1 MSQELELNNEEMK
14 TLLLQLSKNQQAMVQ
29 LIQQM
34 NQNQKKSNNFS
45 VENLFNAIKNI
56 RKNKNSAIDTNTKY
70 VEPTLSTPEDVSSK
84 QLELFNENDDNVMIQ
99 NHNTV
104 EKQLNLNEQKA
115 LKDKFINFK
124 NMVGTAFVDFTD
136 KFAFKS
142 ERVNWYNLGHK
153 VGVSVKLKTEK
164 SKETLQSI
172 VSAFSQMA
180 NKVGVTLH
188 LTKNKADALKEGFA
202 LVGNKKIINNLHKN
216 FTETLNVLGFEANDL
231 YHDTKKE
238 HYISEEQVIKNVNNE
253 LLALQFTN
261 ENGTYVNEF
270 IKNLDDEGK
279 ARTIHSALWPTLAE
293 KIQEGMELTSSMSDF
308 IKTNKYLNMISEF
321 ARKNNMSAED
331 VTNILEIDPDAFEP
345 KHLLAKKVGFEKIKE
360 NYSQIM
366 DNVHKFS
373 VLAKNNH
380 VVMATLVKATEDM
393 KEVILSL
400 NIQEDRKKQLIDSID
415 QSNVFKDKNGHVY
428 RYQTIRKN
436 VGNIIETQAKEVGAK
451 IETTENQIEKKET
464 QDSTIEIE
472 NQSSNLPE
480 VGAGLKP

>member
-1 MSQELELNNEEMK
+1 MSQELDLNNEEMK
-14 TLLLQLSKNQQAMVQ
+14 ALILQLSKNQEAMVQ
-29 LIQQM
+29 LIHQM
-34 NQNQKKSNNFS
+34 NQKKSNSFS
-45 VENLFNAIKNI
+45 VGNLFNTIKNI
-56 RKNKNSAIDTNTKY
+56 RKNKITTIDNKY
-70 VEPTLSTPEDVSSK
+70 IEPTLSNSEDTASP
-84 QLELFNENDDNVMIQ
+84 QLELFNETNQDIVIQ
-99 NHNTV
+99 KHNNI
-104 EKQLNLNEQKA
+104 EKQLDISEKKA

-142 ERVNWYNLGHK
+142 EKVNWYNLGHK
-153 VGVSVKLKTEK
+153 TGISVKLKTE
-164 SKETLQSI
+164 SAKETFQSI
-172 VSAFSQMA
+172 VSAFSKMA

-238 HYISEEQVIKNVNNE
+238 HYIPEEQVIKNVNNE
-253 LLALQFTN
+253 LLALQFNN

-279 ARTIHSALWPTLAE
+279 ARTIHSALWPSLAE

-331 VTNILEIDPDAFEP
+331 VTNILEVDPDAFEP

-366 DNVHKFS
+366 DNVNKFS

-393 KEVILSL
+393 KEVISTL
-400 NIQEDRKKQLIDSID
+400 NIQDDRKKQLIDSID

-451 IETTENQIEKKET
+451 IETTEAQVEKKEV
-464 QDSTIEIE
+464 QDNTIE
-472 NQSSNLPE
+472 NQSNDLPE